1 MKLKRFQEVPHTYQM
16 ALVKSELVKG
26 LARWFGG
33 EELATQPED
42 FEFVLGTHRK
52 VGGENS
58 AEWSSILH
66 TGTLAQYYLR
76 QEGILGRM

>member
-1 MKLKRFQEVPHTYQM
+1 MRLKRFQEVPHTYQM

-42 FEFVLGTHRK
+42 FEFDP
-52 VGGENS
+52 
-58 AEWSSILH
+58 
-66 TGTLAQYYLR
+66 
-76 QEGILGRM
+76 